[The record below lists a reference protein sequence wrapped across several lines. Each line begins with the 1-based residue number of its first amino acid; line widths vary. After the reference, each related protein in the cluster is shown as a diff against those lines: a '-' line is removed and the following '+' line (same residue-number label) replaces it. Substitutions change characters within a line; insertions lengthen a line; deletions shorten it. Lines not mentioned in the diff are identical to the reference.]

1 MSLPRRRRRLLAALV
16 VGMLLLC
23 GLVLFDV
30 LQTVFF
36 AVTVAYVLY
45 PVQRRL
51 VDRGLRPYWASAL
64 VTGAAFG
71 IVLVIV
77 GALALV
83 LYNRRAS
90 LFTLLQTVPDS
101 VTVPLGEF
109 TYTVD
114 TTSLLATVRAGLR
127 GFAVDIATAAP
138 VIALKLFLF
147 AIVLFALLV
156 RPESVSGAA
165 FSMTPSAYHDI
176 LVALDRRVRETLY
189 GIYVLQAATA
199 GGTFVFGLVVFVALG
214 YSAAFTLAVVAG
226 VLQFIPILGPGV
238 LVAALAA
245 VDLMTGMPTRA
256 VLVAV
261 LGVVLIGIV
270 PDAIIRPKLASRAA
284 HLPTSLY
291 FIGFTGGLLTVGPI
305 GFIAGPLVVALLAEA
320 VDLLSESTKGRQSRL
335 DVGPGATGEHD
346 GTGRR
351 SRLSAFTEDREPPDD
366 D

>member
-1 MSLPRRRRRLLAALV
+1 VSLPRRRRLLAVLV
-16 VGMLLLC
+16 VGTLLLC
-23 GLVLFDV
+23 GLVLFNV
-30 LQTVFF
+30 LGTVFF
-36 AVTVAYVLY
+36 AITVAYVLY

-71 IVLVIV
+71 IVLIVV
-77 GALALV
+77 GALALI

-90 LFTLLQTVPDS
+90 LFTLLRTVPES
-101 VTVPLGEF
+101 VTIPLGDF
-109 TYTVD
+109 TYTAD
-114 TTSLLATVRAGLR
+114 TTSILATVRVGLR

-156 RPESVSGAA
+156 RPGSVGRAA

-199 GGTFVFGLVVFVALG
+199 GGTFVVALVVFVALG

-226 VLQFIPILGPGV
+226 ILQFVPILGPGV

-245 VDLMTGMPTRA
+245 VDLLTGMQTRA

-261 LGVVLIGIV
+261 LGSVLIGLM
-270 PDAIIRPKLASRAA
+270 PDAVIRPKLASRAA

-291 FIGFTGGLLTVGPI
+291 FIGFTGGLLTVGAI
-305 GFIAGPLVVALLAEA
+305 GFIAGPLVVGLLAET
-320 VDLLSESTKGRQSRL
+320 VELLSESTEGRQSRL
-335 DVGPGATGEHD
+335 DVGPDEAGED
-346 GTGRR
+346 GDVDRR
-351 SRLSAFTEDREPPDD
+351 PRLSAFTEDREPPDD